1 MTQLIKHILLSIV
14 LTMTVLVSSAQ
25 IPDDIITSIKTGNSA
40 KLSSFFN
47 ENVELVVLENENVLS
62 KSHAQQ
68 VVNEF
73 FKKNT
78 PQKFSIIHQGGKGD
92 SNYAIGNLE
101 TINGKFRVYFLIK
114 TINQVSFIH
123 QLRIEKQND

>member
-14 LTMTVLVSSAQ
+14 LTMTVLVSLAQ